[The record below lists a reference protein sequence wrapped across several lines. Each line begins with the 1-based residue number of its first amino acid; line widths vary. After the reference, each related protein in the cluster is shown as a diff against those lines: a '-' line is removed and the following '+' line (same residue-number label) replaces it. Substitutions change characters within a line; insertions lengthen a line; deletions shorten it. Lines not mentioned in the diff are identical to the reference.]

1 MEITITISKNDL
13 MGFLFIMVVAA
24 PIIFVLV
31 SKSVQDFKK
40 KVGRTEKNN
49 NFDI

>member
-13 MGFLFIMVVAA
+13 VGFLFIMGIA
-24 PIIFVLV
+24 PIIFVLI
-31 SKSVQDFKK
+31 SKSIQNFKK

>member
-13 MGFLFIMVVAA
+13 MGFLFITVVA

-40 KVGRTEKNN
+40 KVDRTEKNN